1 MKSKDL
7 ACHLLWVGLMLVA
20 SDPFAQEVQSINLDA
35 ERQRISVERA
45 MHESAFSQAE
55 RLCYTRFA
63 VSDCL
68 HQARR
73 DRRTVLDPLR
83 RQELVLNEMERKSR
97 ALSAMNR
104 IQEKV
109 SAQQPKSPDVT
120 PLQNKPT
127 SAP

>member
-1 MKSKDL
+1 MNSKDL
-7 ACHLLWVGLMLVA
+7 ACHLLWVGLMLMA
-20 SDPFAQEVQSINLDA
+20 AHPFAQEVQSINLDA
-35 ERQRISVERA
+35 ERQRITVERA
-45 MHESAFSQAE
+45 VHESSFLQAE

-68 HQARR
+68 HQARQ
-73 DRRTVLDPLR
+73 DRRAVLDPLR
-83 RQELVLNEMERKSR
+83 RQELVLNEMERKSK

-109 SAQQPKSPDVT
+109 SAQQPKPPDVNSF
-120 PLQNKPT
+120 QSKPT